1 MNTHE
6 QIRALLPLASSGSLS
21 RDEMLSVEQHVRVCT
36 NCRDELNSWG
46 SYAMGL
52 RHLPQPVVP
61 AHLIARTQA
70 RILRAHERA
79 DESKGRFILFV
90 GLSLFSWV
98 VNLLMWKLAQEL
110 TGGRFEVLGMNLV
123 AAGPW
128 FLVSFVV
135 CGTAAIAAAISLK
148 EFSGGRT
155 L

>member
-6 QIRALLPLASSGSLS
+6 HIRSLLPLASSGSLS
-21 RDEMLSVEQHVRVCT
+21 REVMLSVEQHVRDCEQ
-36 NCRDELNSWG
+36 CLHELNSWG
-46 SYAMGL
+46 TYAMGL
-52 RHLPQPVVP
+52 RKMPQPAVP

-70 RILRAHERA
+70 RILRERETSDA
-79 DESKGRFILFV
+79 MKSRAILFA
-90 GLSLFSWV
+90 GLSLLSWV

-110 TGGRFEVLGMNLV
+110 TNGRFELLGMNLV

-128 FLVSFVV
+128 FLVSFLI
-135 CGTAAIAAAISLK
+135 CGTTVVAAAISLK